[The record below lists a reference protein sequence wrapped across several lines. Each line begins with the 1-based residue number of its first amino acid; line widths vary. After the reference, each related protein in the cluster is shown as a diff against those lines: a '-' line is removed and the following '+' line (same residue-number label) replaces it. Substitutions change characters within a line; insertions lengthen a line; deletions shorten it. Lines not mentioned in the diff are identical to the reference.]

1 MSKPRKLEDMAE
13 EPFKGDQKHGTSV
26 LMRWE
31 NAFRAKWVPRLPLW
45 LETWHLTYLTLLWSG
60 LILLSGWLAREALH
74 WLWFTSAMVLAQY
87 LSDLFDGAVG
97 RHRNTG
103 LIKWGYYMDHFLDY
117 VFQSSIV
124 IAYMLIAPEGLSGY
138 FVAILVLSSAFM
150 VSSFL
155 SFAATNRFEIYF
167 FGIGPTEIR
176 VAIIALNTSIIFLG
190 TSLWPVTVPLFT
202 ALLALGLIFM
212 IFRTQKELWRI
223 DMEAKRASQ
232 KGPEDS

>member
-1 MSKPRKLEDMAE
+1 MAE

-26 LMRWE
+26 LMSWE
-31 NAFRAKWVPRLPLW
+31 NAFRAKWVLRLPLW

-74 WLWFTSAMVLAQY
+74 WLLFTSAMVVAQY

-155 SFAATNRFEIYF
+155 SFAAPNRFEIYF

-202 ALLALGLIFM
+202 ALLVLGLIFM
-212 IFRTQKELWRI
+212 IFRTQKELWCI
-223 DMEAKRASQ
+223 DMEANRTSQ

>member
-1 MSKPRKLEDMAE
+1 MSKPRKLEGMAE

-74 WLWFTSAMVLAQY
+74 WLWLTSAMVVAQY

-124 IAYMLIAPEGLSGY
+124 IAYMLIAPGGLSGY
-138 FVAILVLSSAFM
+138 FVAILVLSSAFKAA
-150 VSSFL
+150 VCSKTAELGSIPRRSRKLIDFYL
-155 SFAATNRFEIYF
+155 SIF
-167 FGIGPTEIR
+167 FKPYADHEY
-176 VAIIALNTSIIFLG
+176 VLEYS
-190 TSLWPVTVPLFT
+190 
-202 ALLALGLIFM
+202 
-212 IFRTQKELWRI
+212 
-223 DMEAKRASQ
+223 
-232 KGPEDS
+232 

>member
-1 MSKPRKLEDMAE
+1 
-13 EPFKGDQKHGTSV
+13 
-26 LMRWE
+26 
-31 NAFRAKWVPRLPLW
+31 
-45 LETWHLTYLTLLWSG
+45 
-60 LILLSGWLAREALH
+60 
-74 WLWFTSAMVLAQY
+74 MVVAQY

-124 IAYMLIAPEGLSGY
+124 IAYMLIAPGGLSGY

-190 TSLWPVTVPLFT
+190 TSWWPVTVPLFT